1 MSGPTPRNIN
11 TLPQATDADLFDLLI
26 LRQFD
31 IDNVWRDKK
40 MTLSTLQ
47 QVIAADSIPWI
58 EVTATS
64 QVMAVWGKYVA
75 NNAVMVSLALPTVA
89 AFGTELEVKGMGD
102 GGWIVTQ
109 AAGQRIN
116 FGVESSTVGITGSL
130 ASGQIRDAVRLV
142 CVVANTVWDV
152 VSSQG
157 NINVN

>member
-11 TLPQATDADLFDLLI
+11 TLPEATEASLFDLLI

-31 IDNVWRDKK
+31 IDSVWRDKK
-40 MTLSTLQ
+40 LTVATLQ
-47 QVIAADSIPWI
+47 EAIGGNALPWI
-58 EVTATS
+58 EVNSTS

-75 NNAVMVSLALPTVA
+75 NNAVMVSLSLPTSA

-102 GGWIVTQ
+102 GGWIITQ
-109 AAGQRIN
+109 AAGQQIN
-116 FGVESSTVGITGSL
+116 YGVESSTVGVTGSL
-130 ASGQIRDAVRLV
+130 SSGQIRDAVRLV
-142 CVVANTVWDV
+142 CTVADTVWDV